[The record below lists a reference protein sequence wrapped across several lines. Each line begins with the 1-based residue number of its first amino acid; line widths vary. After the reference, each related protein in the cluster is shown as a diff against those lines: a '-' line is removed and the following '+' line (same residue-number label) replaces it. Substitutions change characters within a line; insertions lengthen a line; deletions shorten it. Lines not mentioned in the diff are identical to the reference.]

1 MIYVGTADTSSSSCL
16 VESQSLLFINSKDIF
31 EFNNN
36 TEALM
41 TTHYYY
47 TFILYNT
54 GPSTVYSQMRV
65 NTIVLKLGVDGSIFF
80 F

>member
-1 MIYVGTADTSSSSCL
+1 
-16 VESQSLLFINSKDIF
+16 LLFINSKDIF

-41 TTHYYY
+41 TTYYYY

-80 F
+80 LVRDRFVEL